1 MPRPPQSLQSPGP
14 LVQDGANS
22 SVILEDVAVHRLLRV
37 RRQLTDF
44 VSEKCIRAQKDNNEK
59 KEVEMDVLKAVWMAE
74 DFGKRAQEPAFVTQ
88 KVASPPNF
96 EVLIAELEASKGTS
110 ATAELRRKV
119 IYPLHHEED
128 SSSGHYG
135 TPENKPSMLSQGTN
149 GRDSIRKET
158 AATATKREDLEKLR
172 FSGSAGQTK
181 TSTLMQGEN
190 YSTMKQKFQA
200 NAQSRTETSP
210 KEASPSSKEKS
221 ASRGISAAWRAQSK
235 SSGLVTNASPETKT
249 RGDEIPV
256 VLKKRNTDGKV
267 LLKSPNPKVPSHI
280 ANERREAPATHRVD
294 DKSLEGVLNPTSPAD
309 FLTLEKRAQSDLPKS
324 AAIALRTRDSV
335 RKIRFEEKLKEE
347 SRVSPSKALLE
358 QLYRHKEIRSLS
370 ESDRKVVENIFLL
383 RMAVRHLLR
392 LSLLTENPK
401 VITSMFRALKKK
413 LK

>member
-135 TPENKPSMLSQGTN
+135 TPENKPS
-149 GRDSIRKET
+149 I
-158 AATATKREDLEKLR
+158 
-172 FSGSAGQTK
+172 
-181 TSTLMQGEN
+181 
-190 YSTMKQKFQA
+190 
-200 NAQSRTETSP
+200 
-210 KEASPSSKEKS
+210 